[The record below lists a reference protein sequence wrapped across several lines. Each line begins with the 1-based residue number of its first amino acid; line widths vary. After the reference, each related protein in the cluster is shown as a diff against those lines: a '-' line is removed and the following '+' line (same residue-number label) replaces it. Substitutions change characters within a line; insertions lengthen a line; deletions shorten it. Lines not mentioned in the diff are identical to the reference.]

1 MLRAPSQAPVAM
13 RGERSGSPP
22 SRQDKGKDRS
32 MDRIICKVARE
43 ASPEPYGEKIEGPA
57 DVADAARIVAHTL
70 ATEAADSPA
79 EMFAVFHLSAQ
90 NHVIGW
96 EVVTRGLLDCS
107 LIHPREVF
115 RSAIVRNA
123 AALIV
128 AHNHPSGQ
136 TEPSAEDLKVTR
148 QLSEAGHTLGI
159 PVLDHIIIGHD
170 ERFSSMAGRGVLA
183 T

>member
-1 MLRAPSQAPVAM
+1 
-13 RGERSGSPP
+13 
-22 SRQDKGKDRS
+22 

-43 ASPEPYGEKIEGPA
+43 ASPAPYGEKIEGPV
-57 DVADAARIVAHTL
+57 DVADAALIVAGTL
-70 ATEAADSPA
+70 ATDAADSPV
-79 EMFAVFHLSAQ
+79 EMFAVFHLNAQ

-128 AHNHPSGQ
+128 AHNHPSGE
-136 TEPSAEDLKVTR
+136 TEPSPEDLKVTR
-148 QLSEAGHTLGI
+148 QLAEAGQTLGI

-183 T
+183 N